1 MKAAI
6 VSEYR
11 KFFSTR
17 MWWVLTLIMV
27 VFFLG
32 FSYAASWAF
41 SYEAASNDLPDS
53 ALDMLKPAIYGLAP
67 SMGYVFPVIVGA
79 LAVSAEY
86 HHNTILPTFIGEPR
100 RWVVMIAK
108 TIAAVPMGFIIA
120 VAGTAAC
127 LIGGGLGFHVNAVA
141 TGLLTWAVIKVAC
154 LSVLTL
160 TVWAL
165 VGVGLGML
173 IINQVGVIITVLG
186 FCLIVEPILSTV
198 LEMFPATDWMPKF
211 FPSAAS
217 GSMSGGANIFISIG
231 DVSGASYSTLSAW
244 QGGLV
249 LAAYGV
255 VFGLLGYFLR
265 IRRDV
270 S

>member
-32 FSYAASWAF
+32 FSYAVSWAF
-41 SYEAASNDLPDS
+41 SHEVVSNGLPDN
-53 ALDMLKPAIYGLAP
+53 ALDMLRPAIYGLAP

-108 TIAAVPMGFIIA
+108 TIAAVPMGFFIA

-127 LIGGGLGFHVNAVA
+127 LIGGGLGFHIGGIS
-141 TGLLTWAVIKVAC
+141 TGLATWATFKVAC
-154 LSVLTL
+154 LSVLAL
-160 TVWAL
+160 TIWAL

-186 FCLIVEPILSTV
+186 FCLIIEPILSAV
-198 LEMFPATDWMPKF
+198 LGMFSATDWMPKY

-217 GSMSGGANIFISIG
+217 GSLSGGANIFITVG
-231 DVSGASYSTLSAW
+231 DVSGAAYSTLSAW

-249 LAAYGV
+249 LAAYGI

-270 S
+270 A